1 MFDDMGEGYITVDRF
16 REILKEIDSTI
27 TEEELDGI
35 ISEVRHTLNYQSWE
49 NSLLFQVDDDGSGT
63 IDFDE
68 FCTIIGSD

>member
-1 MFDDMGEGYITVDRF
+1 MGEGYITVDRF

-35 ISEVRHTLNYQSWE
+35 ISEVSHTMNYQSWE

-68 FCTIIGSD
+68 FCTIMGSD